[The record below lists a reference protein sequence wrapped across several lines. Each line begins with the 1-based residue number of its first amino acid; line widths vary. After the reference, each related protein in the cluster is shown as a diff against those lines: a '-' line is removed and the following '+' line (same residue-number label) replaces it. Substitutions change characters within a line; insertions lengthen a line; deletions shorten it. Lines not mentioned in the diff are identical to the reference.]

1 MLRFQYLSQYII
13 VHGRGRIR
21 YWQWTAPRNYF
32 TTSSLVLHNSIN
44 EFTLH
49 PQISKPSDKFAT
61 IGGIPPDIFSHPLQ
75 LIETQRLQQF
85 TKREL
90 RHLSGIE
97 YNSMEEKANACFTI
111 STAIKDLIPSNPK
124 QASRIYHLLTDEE
137 MKNLV
142 FRNVIE
148 SLSGEETSEVYMR
161 FIAEPTAYETKASF
175 LKALLNLLKS
185 DVTSK
190 QKSKMLFEY
199 FERISQTEMVNSKPI
214 ILDTKIFRT
223 ILETIGERNHS
234 DLYSY
239 LLHLNIRPKS
249 ESVFKK
255 FRGSLL
261 MISPRS
267 QFISNTGYINPK
279 WYDLNQTKFN
289 PTHTARIIEFYS
301 FFELNTIHNHYVHHN
316 DPARAS
322 LFLSFMVA
330 KLEREGRRELA
341 RNPESF
347 TKNRVLVIL
356 KCVLNLI
363 IRFKN
368 VSSATQVLKFMKDEN
383 FNVELESLVLLL
395 RMLRQAKEYDQFVT
409 VLTGI
414 QLDTLKRNERN
425 IIVDEV
431 LLLMRD
437 KFCSS
442 PKVIIG
448 YVSALFGAPQRQ
460 RSGLYILNE
469 LGILS
474 YPYESTIASKITSTQ
489 VVQPATVDDKLKN
502 SNLTSRGL
510 SYVYQVLFNSMEKS
524 QRHNASVINKYFQ
537 LYVNYMSKN
546 LLNEPDDKPL
556 GVFLQFLLY
565 TNEDAERDSFVPSGN
580 FYLAKTI
587 FEYYKTL
594 KLSGNQIT
602 SATLQKLSRDAITKF
617 NDIAFATE
625 VIRFARD
632 KGKMLTFHQIFPF
645 IKKADENRDS
655 KKFEFWMDEL
665 TKMGVKVTSRE
676 LNELITFCRDPEPAK
691 NAYKYKWSMT
701 KHRRDNKKALD
712 RLSADFLPRNT
723 KNTANHLSEE
733 ETTEEIIQNE
743 S

>member
-1 MLRFQYLSQYII
+1 M
-13 VHGRGRIR
+13 
-21 YWQWTAPRNYF
+21 
-32 TTSSLVLHNSIN
+32 
-44 EFTLH
+44 
-49 PQISKPSDKFAT
+49 
-61 IGGIPPDIFSHPLQ
+61 
-75 LIETQRLQQF
+75 
-85 TKREL
+85 
-90 RHLSGIE
+90 
-97 YNSMEEKANACFTI
+97 
-111 STAIKDLIPSNPK
+111 
-124 QASRIYHLLTDEE
+124 
-137 MKNLV
+137 
-142 FRNVIE
+142 
-148 SLSGEETSEVYMR
+148 
-161 FIAEPTAYETKASF
+161 
-175 LKALLNLLKS
+175 NLLKS

-214 ILDTKIFRT
+214 LLDTKIFRT
-223 ILETIGERNHS
+223 ILEIIGERNHS

-267 QFISNTGYINPK
+267 QFIANTGYINPK

-301 FFELNTIHNHYVHHN
+301 FFELNAIHNHYVHHS

-341 RNPESF
+341 RDPESF
-347 TKNRVLVIL
+347 TKHRVLVIL

-425 IIVDEV
+425 IIVDEI

-502 SNLTSRGL
+502 SNLTSRGCL
-510 SYVYQVLFNSMEKS
+510 MYIKFCSTRWKRARGTMHRSLRSTFSYM
-524 QRHNASVINKYFQ
+524 
-537 LYVNYMSKN
+537 
-546 LLNEPDDKPL
+546 
-556 GVFLQFLLY
+556 
-565 TNEDAERDSFVPSGN
+565 
-580 FYLAKTI
+580 
-587 FEYYKTL
+587 
-594 KLSGNQIT
+594 
-602 SATLQKLSRDAITKF
+602 
-617 NDIAFATE
+617 
-625 VIRFARD
+625 
-632 KGKMLTFHQIFPF
+632 
-645 IKKADENRDS
+645 
-655 KKFEFWMDEL
+655 
-665 TKMGVKVTSRE
+665 
-676 LNELITFCRDPEPAK
+676 LITCPK
-691 NAYKYKWSMT
+691 IY
-701 KHRRDNKKALD
+701 
-712 RLSADFLPRNT
+712 
-723 KNTANHLSEE
+723 
-733 ETTEEIIQNE
+733 
-743 S
+743 